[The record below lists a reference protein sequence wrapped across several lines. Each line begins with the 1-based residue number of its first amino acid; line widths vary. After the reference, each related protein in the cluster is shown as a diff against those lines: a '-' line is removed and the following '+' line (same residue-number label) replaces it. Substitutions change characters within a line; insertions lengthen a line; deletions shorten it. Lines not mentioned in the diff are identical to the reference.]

1 MPRSKSPA
9 PARQA
14 PRTGNGPAAH
24 RGGSTGGV
32 VWSWLVAVVECV
44 TTHYALRVTQL
55 WFDWPIYLLK
65 RLWDYWPHVA
75 WDGYLNE
82 EGVHLTRSVP
92 YGAGPAER
100 MHVLQPQAMAAAAA
114 GAAGAAAAA
123 ARPPVVVYVHGGG
136 FVCTCR
142 EMYYCSMCFLARR
155 GCVVYVA
162 DYPLAPQGR
171 HPLPLLSILRCLA
184 HLKAGRGA
192 AAVHLIGDSAGA
204 NLALLAAAVAAT
216 PSLRAQLVSTLRG
229 ASVRCSGSGG
239 GAAAAASAAV
249 AAAAAAEV
257 AAMDLP
263 KVHSACSIY
272 GMLDRQSPARTTF
285 PVGAGLQYLWRLH
298 GDELGGGGGEGE
310 GEAALPVAFG
320 SVLGDPRV
328 QVPPL
333 LLCVGTADPLEP
345 SSHAVFE
352 AMAAR
357 AAGSSASPPLAR
369 GVTAEPVELEVY
381 EGAFHGFFGMPAGW
395 TLLACGARVSAAP
408 CGERVW
414 EWLLRFC
421 PADERPRSAMAK
433 QGPRKLARGWYG
445 VLVISQIA
453 VAIPLAIVL
462 APFALWQLLAAVLA
476 YA

>member
-1 MPRSKSPA
+1 
-9 PARQA
+9 
-14 PRTGNGPAAH
+14 
-24 RGGSTGGV
+24 

-44 TTHYALRVTQL
+44 TTHYALRITQL
-55 WFDWPIYLLK
+55 WFDWPIYFLK

-100 MHVLQPQAMAAAAA
+100 MHVLQRQLAAVAAAGATGAA
-114 GAAGAAAAA
+114 GAAGAA

-162 DYPLAPQGR
+162 DYPLAPQER

-184 HLKAGRGA
+184 HLKASRGA

-216 PSLRAQLVSTLRG
+216 PSLRAQLVATLLG
-229 ASVRCSGSGG
+229 ASGRCSGSGG
-239 GAAAAASAAV
+239 GGAAAAAASS

-257 AAMDLP
+257 AAMDFP

-272 GMLDRQSPARTTF
+272 GMLDRQSPARTAF

-298 GDELGGGGGEGE
+298 GDELGGGGGGGGGGGE
-310 GEAALPVAFG
+310 GGGVGGGGGGDGGGGEAVLPVAFG

-357 AAGSSASPPLAR
+357 AAGSASPPLAR

-395 TLLACGARVSAAP
+395 TLLACGGRVSAAP

-421 PADERPRSAMAK
+421 PPDERPLSAMAK
-433 QGPRKLARGWYG
+433 QGPRKIAVGWYG

-462 APFALWQLLAAVLA
+462 APFALWQLLAVVFA
-476 YA
+476 YAA